1 MTAAGPSPFRRPIAV
16 ADIPRAGLDIRV
28 EANAQQRAEVARH
41 FDLLGI
47 EALSGSYHVSADS
60 PGARVRGEVTA
71 SVRQTCVVSLEP
83 FRGRKYESR
92 SISPSRRGPR
102 EDAHGSRSIFPP
114 MTKTRRSFDLDG
126 KIDLGAVTLEFLAL
140 GLDPHPRK
148 PGVELLPSEEPKRKS
163 RLSPFAVLARHP
175 GKAPSKE

>member
-1 MTAAGPSPFRRPIAV
+1 MKQKAFPLRREIAV

-41 FDLLGI
+41 FNLLGI
-47 EALSGSYHVSADS
+47 EALSGSYHVSAGS

-83 FRGRKYESR
+83 FEAQIRE
-92 SISPSRRGPR
+92 PVDLAFAAGPR
-102 EDAHGSRSIFPP
+102 EVPTDRIDISPDDEDPP
-114 MTKTRRSFDLDG
+114 EPLLNG
-126 KIDLGAVTLEFLAL
+126 KIDLGAVTVEFLAL

-148 PGVELLPSEEPKRKS
+148 PSASFAHQNSDAERPA
-163 RLSPFAVLARHP
+163 SPFAVLARHP
-175 GKAPSKE
+175 GKTPSKS